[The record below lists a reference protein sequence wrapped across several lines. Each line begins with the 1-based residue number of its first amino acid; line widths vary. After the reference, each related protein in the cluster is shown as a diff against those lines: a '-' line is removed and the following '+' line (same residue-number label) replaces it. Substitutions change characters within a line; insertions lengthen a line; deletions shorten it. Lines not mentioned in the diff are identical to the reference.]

1 MKHSQSTMKIK
12 RTMKSIKKE
21 NIKKIKIF
29 LGKKVLFYESLNIFL
44 GIVVSVLSPFISVC
58 YKKIIDYIT
67 VSSETGIV
75 YKVILNYVIIQALL
89 EIIENIS
96 LHIDA
101 KKDLELNQFFAHQI
115 NKKISRIRLEYF
127 ENTKVFDL
135 INRISQYGTN
145 NIFDFFEYLSAF
157 ISPVVSIVTYSFIV
171 SDINAFLPL
180 LLIGS
185 SLPNLYYQ
193 IKLNRN
199 IYKIA
204 KEDTKKKR
212 LIEHFVDVLS
222 NREYA
227 KEVRLFH
234 LVDFISNKIR
244 LLRIEVYQNNK
255 NHEIERI
262 KKSCIVQIMQNISM
276 IVCLIYTT
284 TLIFQGKTNIGSFV
298 LVYNGLKSVTQNIDI
313 FVNTLKNIDGFCLY
327 IKDLFELL
335 SIEENPC
342 NDTTKLEKIK
352 DIELRNVSFK
362 YPNSEE
368 KAIKEISEHFY
379 SGEKIAIVGDNG
391 SGKSTLI
398 NLLLGVFRPNNGDIL
413 INGHKLQDV
422 LQQYLNLTVCLLQN
436 YVKYQFSAEDNIII
450 GNGGMQDKT
459 IKNNEALYEIVK
471 RLPRGKMTILGQL
484 DENGIDLSGGEWQ
497 QIALLRTFYKKIFDL
512 VILDEPFSNVDP
524 IKSEEILN
532 KIFNDVA
539 DKLFIIITH
548 NMGHAKKC
556 DRIIVLKEGK
566 IIEEGTHKILM
577 EKKGHYYELYQS
589 QEERYSESV

>member
-234 LVDFISNKIR
+234 
-244 LLRIEVYQNNK
+244 
-255 NHEIERI
+255 
-262 KKSCIVQIMQNISM
+262 
-276 IVCLIYTT
+276 
-284 TLIFQGKTNIGSFV
+284 
-298 LVYNGLKSVTQNIDI
+298 
-313 FVNTLKNIDGFCLY
+313 
-327 IKDLFELL
+327 
-335 SIEENPC
+335 
-342 NDTTKLEKIK
+342 
-352 DIELRNVSFK
+352 
-362 YPNSEE
+362 
-368 KAIKEISEHFY
+368 
-379 SGEKIAIVGDNG
+379 
-391 SGKSTLI
+391 
-398 NLLLGVFRPNNGDIL
+398 
-413 INGHKLQDV
+413 
-422 LQQYLNLTVCLLQN
+422 
-436 YVKYQFSAEDNIII
+436 
-450 GNGGMQDKT
+450 
-459 IKNNEALYEIVK
+459 
-471 RLPRGKMTILGQL
+471 
-484 DENGIDLSGGEWQ
+484 
-497 QIALLRTFYKKIFDL
+497 
-512 VILDEPFSNVDP
+512 
-524 IKSEEILN
+524 
-532 KIFNDVA
+532 
-539 DKLFIIITH
+539 
-548 NMGHAKKC
+548 
-556 DRIIVLKEGK
+556 
-566 IIEEGTHKILM
+566 
-577 EKKGHYYELYQS
+577 
-589 QEERYSESV
+589 